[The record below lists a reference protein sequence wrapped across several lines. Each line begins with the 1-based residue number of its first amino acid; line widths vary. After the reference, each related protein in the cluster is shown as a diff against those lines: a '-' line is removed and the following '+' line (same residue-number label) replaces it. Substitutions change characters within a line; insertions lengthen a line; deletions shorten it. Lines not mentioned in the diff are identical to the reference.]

1 MNQDTRQQIR
11 DNAQYLRNVRP
22 LDPEELHEYVEGQ
35 PHPAVVKQ
43 VLREEAFTLA
53 SRADDGTF
61 VPHRRPGRLISTA
74 SSGRSTTPVSSTC
87 YDWHSGV
94 AQRRQR

>member
-22 LDPEELHEYVEGQ
+22 LDPDELLDYVEGA

-43 VLREEAFTLA
+43 MLREEAHDLGIVEQ
-53 SRADDGTF
+53 DDGTF
-61 VPHRRPGRLISTA
+61 VPAPERRLS
-74 SSGRSTTPVSSTC
+74 V
-87 YDWHSGV
+87 DFDGV
-94 AQRRQR
+94 ERFPDS